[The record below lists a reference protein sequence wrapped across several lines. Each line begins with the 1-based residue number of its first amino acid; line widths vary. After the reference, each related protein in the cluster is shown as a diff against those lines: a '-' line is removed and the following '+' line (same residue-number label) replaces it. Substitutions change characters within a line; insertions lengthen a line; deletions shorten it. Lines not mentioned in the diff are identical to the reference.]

1 MSRVQAR
8 GVSLIE
14 ALVALAVMA
23 FGILGMVGIQA
34 TLRVN
39 GDVSKQRSE
48 AVRIA
53 QQRIEQARSFSVL
66 NTTQNQTAYQDIV
79 SAGPTSISNN
89 AYNTVFNLQTTVA
102 DAATGNAKNVQVA
115 VTWADRTVD
124 SSTPNQSVGLTT
136 VITGIAPALAG
147 SLAAPINSSVVR
159 LPSGRNLAI
168 PPGAIDQGSG
178 TSIFTPPGASG
189 GLSWV
194 FNNATGMITSVCTT
208 SDHRVTC
215 SSANSFLLSGYVRY
229 STRQTP
235 DGENPDSTPIPLR
248 VSVTITAPAGS
259 TRTNDSSICY
269 EEIPNGARYLAY
281 YCAIPIRPA
290 DPQKWSGTSLLV
302 LSGYDLAHDANDDNI
317 NHYRVCRYTPTTP
330 SSKNVDHPAAYVDV
344 NGPLTNQNFLVI
356 SAGNDNGNG
365 NGHTTY
371 SCPVDDTSTPVD
383 TNTVQYQP

>member
-1 MSRVQAR
+1 MTRVRAR

-39 GDVSKQRSE
+39 GEVSKQRSE

-53 QQRIEQARSFSVL
+53 QQSIEQARSFSVL
-66 NTTQNQTAYQDIV
+66 NTTQNQTAYQDIA
-79 SAGPTSISNN
+79 SAGPTVISNA

-115 VTWADRTVD
+115 VTWSDRTAD
-124 SSTPNQSVGLTT
+124 STTPNQSVGLTT

-178 TSIFTPPGASG
+178 TSAFTPPGGSD

-194 FNNATGMITSVCTT
+194 FNNATGLITSICTT
-208 SDHRVTC
+208 SGNAVTC
-215 SSANSFLLSGYVRY
+215 NSANAFLLSGYVRY
-229 STRQTP
+229 VTGHQPTP
-235 DGENPDSTPIPLR
+235 QEGENPGGTPFQLNVR
-248 VSVTITAPAGS
+248 VSVTAPSGS
-259 TRTNDSSICY
+259 SGTTNCY
-269 EEIPNGARYLAY
+269 EQIPPGSRYLAY

-290 DPQKWSGTSLLV
+290 DPQKWSGTSD
-302 LSGYDLAHDANDDNI
+302 LSFSGRIQSPNDADID
-317 NHYRVCRYTPTTP
+317 HFRVCRYTPTTP
-330 SSKNVDHPAAYVDV
+330 SSKNADHPASYVDV

-356 SAGNDNGNG
+356 SAGGGHGNVF
-365 NGHTTY
+365 T
-371 SCPVDDTSTPVD
+371 CPLDDTSTPVD
-383 TNTVQYQP
+383 TNTVLVP